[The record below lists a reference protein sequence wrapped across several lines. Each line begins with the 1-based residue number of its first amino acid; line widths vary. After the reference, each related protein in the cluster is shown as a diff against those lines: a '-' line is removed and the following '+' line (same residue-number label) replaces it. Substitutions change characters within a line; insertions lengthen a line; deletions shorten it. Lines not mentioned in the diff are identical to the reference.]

1 MISRNPQSS
10 SSVPKN
16 NYNFLSIAKIK
27 TFKSL
32 DRKGSI
38 FNLIKEAKTIK
49 QAIEEMD
56 DKKSAISSHNSSN
69 LESNS
74 SIKQLKYNLN
84 TEYNSNSNFRHK
96 YKQNKIPILTTSN
109 QILKEAELINSR
121 DKYYKKNLF
130 NYNNNFGR
138 KKANL
143 NIPYRSYDTKNE
155 EEFIQLMG
163 LNDEEKDP
171 LKVIQGKRYGIDL
184 KYEKSNFD
192 ENNIKFLLLKT
203 AHQKVENRKILP
215 KTKKSRKMVDLN
227 HIFMNYNEELE
238 NSKKN
243 KQLFSFLKRDEFS
256 EFLIT
261 IIFFV

>member
-1 MISRNPQSS
+1 MLLKNTQSS
-10 SSVPKN
+10 NSVPKSP
-16 NYNFLSIAKIK
+16 YNFLSKAQIK
-27 TFKSL
+27 TFRSL

-49 QAIEEMD
+49 QSIEEME
-56 DKKSAISSHNSSN
+56 DKKSSFSSKNSSN
-69 LESNS
+69 LDSNA

-84 TEYNSNSNFRHK
+84 TEYNYNSNFRHK

-143 NIPYRSYDTKNE
+143 NIPYRLYDTKDE

-171 LKVIQGKRYGIDL
+171 LKVIQGKKYGNDM
-184 KYEKSNFD
+184 KYDKSNFD

-203 AHQKVENRKILP
+203 AHQKVENRKIIP
-215 KTKKSRKMVDLN
+215 KSKKSRKMVDLN

-238 NSKKN
+238 NPKK
-243 KQLFSFLKRDEFS
+243 K
-256 EFLIT
+256 
-261 IIFFV
+261 

>member
-1 MISRNPQSS
+1 MDDIKSS
-10 SSVPKN
+10 
-16 NYNFLSIAKIK
+16 FLS
-27 TFKSL
+27 
-32 DRKGSI
+32 
-38 FNLIKEAKTIK
+38 
-49 QAIEEMD
+49 Q
-56 DKKSAISSHNSSN
+56 NSSN
-69 LESNS
+69 LDSNA
-74 SIKQLKYNLN
+74 SITQLKYNLN
-84 TEYNSNSNFRHK
+84 TEYNINSNFRHK

-192 ENNIKFLLLKT
+192 ENNCLFFLGF
-203 AHQKVENRKILP
+203 
-215 KTKKSRKMVDLN
+215 S
-227 HIFMNYNEELE
+227 
-238 NSKKN
+238 NSS
-243 KQLFSFLKRDEFS
+243 L
-256 EFLIT
+256 
-261 IIFFV
+261 